1 MRRRILFPNWRQVWA
16 SLFSQQSAIAGR
28 SPAVIAEPNHG
39 ISDEPKQQSRQW
51 IWWVVVLF
59 ALYPLSIGPMTGFYA
74 GTVDPWP
81 RMAYEAFMRRS
92 FGCASGSLDWNGRL
106 RRTSNCGGGFAG
118 RAGLRAKLPGAAKMS
133 AHFLNFASRE
143 RT

>member
-81 RMAYEAFMRRS
+81 RMAYEAFYAPLFWVCERVPGLERAIEAYIELWWRL
-92 FGCASGSLDWNGRL
+92 CWKGRPP
-106 RRTSNCGGGFAG
+106 R
-118 RAGLRAKLPGAAKMS
+118 
-133 AHFLNFASRE
+133 
-143 RT
+143 